1 MKFLYFLNLTTHN
14 YYKTYAKKGY
24 ISKNIMG
31 EGNNMRNK
39 PEERE
44 IVGRVAVVEKVE
56 MARCWNQKRK

>member
-1 MKFLYFLNLTTHN
+1 
-14 YYKTYAKKGY
+14 
-24 ISKNIMG
+24 
-31 EGNNMRNK
+31 MRNK